1 MAPVHAK
8 MPTVRIASMP
18 TPSRPTSLESA
29 ARHPQ
34 TILVL
39 LFLVTLVP
47 AWTWIVMMAR
57 DMYGSMLGPSA
68 WMMATVWDAP
78 RLALLWAMWAVMMA
92 AMMLPSATPILLLY
106 AGAVRHRGEGPH
118 ATVRVYA
125 LAAGYLLVWAVFSV
139 GAVLL
144 QRMLAARLLLT
155 PMMEPASPLAGA
167 TLLLVAGVYQLTP
180 LKRICLRSCRSPLA
194 FLTRRWRSGRAGA
207 LRMGVEHGVH
217 CLGCCWA
224 LMLLLFAGGVM
235 NLTVI
240 LALTAWVLL
249 EKLTPF
255 GERGARVSGVLL
267 IATSAW
273 MLWP

>member
-1 MAPVHAK
+1 
-8 MPTVRIASMP
+8 MPPPHTA
-18 TPSRPTSLESA
+18 LESA
-29 ARHPQ
+29 ARHPRA
-34 TILVL
+34 ILVL

-47 AWTWIVMMAR
+47 AWTWIVIMAR

-68 WMMATVWDAP
+68 WMMTTVWDGP

-92 AMMLPSATPILLLY
+92 AMMLPAAAPILLLY
-106 AGAVRHRGEGPH
+106 AGAVRNRGEGPH
-118 ATVRVYA
+118 VALQMYA
-125 LAAGYLLVWAVFSV
+125 LGAGYLIVWAVFSV

-144 QRMLAARLLLT
+144 QRVLATRLLLT
-155 PMMEPASPLAGA
+155 PMMEPASPIAGA
-167 TLLLVAGVYQLTP
+167 VLLFIAGVYQLTP

-249 EKLTPF
+249 EKLAPF
-255 GERGARVSGVLL
+255 GEQGARVSGALL

-273 MLWP
+273 TLWR